1 MQRLIH
7 EVFCKRIV
15 GAAIALSCLLASA
28 TSIATPVHIFYPGT
42 ASVTDTRAGYYVKLL
57 DLVLS
62 KTGIQYELQPNALPM
77 ASPRTIQKIAN
88 ADGLDVTW
96 GPTTQ
101 ELEQALLPVRI
112 PIDKGVLGLRLFLIK
127 KRDRSLFESIHTL
140 ARLQLLTAGQQRDW
154 SDTEILRANGMKVV
168 GADIYE
174 QMFQMLAADRFQ
186 YFPRGVAEIWG
197 EETSHADL
205 DLAVEQH
212 LALRY
217 PACSYFFVSKGN
229 TKLAQ
234 SIEEGLHIAMR
245 DGSFDKL
252 FQQYNGEYIKLAH
265 LNTRTVFELNN
276 PLNPNGLECRGINIG
291 GIDKEKKKISE

>member
-1 MQRLIH
+1 MLACRHSLSRKKIA
-7 EVFCKRIV
+7 E
-15 GAAIALSCLLASA
+15 AAIALFCLFTSI
-28 TSIATPVHIFYPGT
+28 TSIAAPERIFYPGT

-57 DLVLS
+57 DLALR
-62 KTGIQYELQPNALPM
+62 KTGIQYELRPNEMPM
-77 ASPRTIQKIAN
+77 ASPRTIQKIASN
-88 ADGLDVTW
+88 DGLDVTW
-96 GPTTQ
+96 GPTTR

-127 KRDRSLFESIHTL
+127 KRDRSLFENIHTL
-140 ARLQLLTAGQQRDW
+140 AQLQLLAAGQQRDW

-197 EETSHADL
+197 EEKSHTDL
-205 DLAVEQH
+205 GLEVEQH

-229 TKLAQ
+229 AKLAQ
-234 SIEEGLHIAMR
+234 SIEQGLRIAMR
-245 DGSFDKL
+245 DGSFEKL
-252 FQQYNGEYIKLAH
+252 FQQYNGDYIKLAH

-276 PLNPNGLECRGINIG
+276 PLNPNASQCGSVNIG
-291 GIDKEKKKISE
+291 HL